1 VKVKATHHVAL
12 LTRNFAE
19 MEKFYTETLGFPVVR
34 RWDDIGFVFIDV
46 GSTTIE
52 LINKPDAPAPDS
64 KPGPFDHLALHV
76 EDIDEAF
83 QELVAKGVRIRS
95 EPRNF
100 KEVRYCF
107 FFDPDGNAIEL
118 MEDPRKAGK

>member
-1 VKVKATHHVAL
+1 MRVKATHHVAL
-12 LTRNFAE
+12 QTPNFAE

-34 RWDDIGFVFIDV
+34 CWDDIGYIFIDV

-52 LINKPDAPAPDS
+52 LINKPDAPDES

-100 KEVRYCF
+100 KDLRYCF
-107 FFDPDGNAIEL
+107 FYDPDGNSLEL
-118 MEDPRKAGK
+118 LEDPRKAGK